1 MKRTM
6 RSLIRGGTRRI
17 PDNDLR
23 RIDAPV
29 ALITGRHDR
38 FVPLA
43 LTAGASGRLGW
54 PLRVIDDAGHV
65 PHIERPEAFIAELQ
79 TALRGPTGRA
89 SIELRARVPD
99 RLPPMGGC
107 GEGACV
113 RREVRG
119 AARPRGGGATPAVR
133 ASASTSARAAASR
146 GIQLAER
153 GWQVTGVDIVDKALR
168 RARERI
174 AEARVEMD
182 LVRGDVTALQDAGIT
197 PGFELLLDTGTFH
210 GLDPRRRRAMG
221 LQVSAIAAPEA
232 TLLMLVWP
240 RRRRPLIR
248 GASRDEVEA
257 AFPGWT
263 VSNVEPSHFHVPKPL
278 ELLLRPDEEWYR
290 LRRG

>member
-1 MKRTM
+1 MNYE
-6 RSLIRGGTRRI
+6 LAYRI
-17 PDNDLR
+17 GFHPWE
-23 RIDAPV
+23 DAEREPPFV
-29 ALITGRHDR
+29 EKFEELLDR
-38 FVPLA
+38 EEE
-43 LTAGASGRLGW
+43 
-54 PLRVIDDAGHV
+54 GHS
-65 PHIERPEAFIAELQ
+65 RPF
-79 TALRGPTGRA
+79 GRA
-89 SIELRARVPD
+89 LDLGTGSGIW
-99 RLPPMGGC
+99 
-107 GEGACV
+107 
-113 RREVRG
+113 
-119 AARPRGGGATPAVR
+119 
-133 ASASTSARAAASR
+133 

-182 LVRGDVTALQDAGIT
+182 LVRGDVTALQDAGIA

-210 GLDPRRRRAMG
+210 GLEPEQQRAMG

-278 ELLLRPDEEWYR
+278 EWLLRPDEEWYR